1 MWAGVAC
8 GCCLSVGEFKNL
20 VGNIFFVWR
29 GVVTE
34 FDYFKKFQVF
44 DFLKSLALAKSCRK
58 MRFGGKIFFK
68 LWSSHQK
75 VLKPAVPA
83 KSCLTNYSRQI
94 SF

>member
-1 MWAGVAC
+1 LWL
-8 GCCLSVGEFKNL
+8 LSVCGRVQKFGQKY
-20 VGNIFFVWR
+20 FFVWR

>member
-1 MWAGVAC
+1 METGEP
-8 GCCLSVGEFKNL
+8 SVGEFKNL